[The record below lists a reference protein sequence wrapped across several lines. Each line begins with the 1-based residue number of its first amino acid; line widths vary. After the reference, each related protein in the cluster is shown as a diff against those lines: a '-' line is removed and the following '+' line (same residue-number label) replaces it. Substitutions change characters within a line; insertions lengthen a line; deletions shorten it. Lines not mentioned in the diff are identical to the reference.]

1 MYTRQVGNAPSI
13 TPNEAPNTSLKEAC
27 NMFGKIQKAP
37 HVFDV
42 SPDTPPNRA
51 IREDAQEPK
60 KVYNAQNVFG
70 VTPAKGS
77 DAHIQTI
84 RNG

>member
-1 MYTRQVGNAPSI
+1 
-13 TPNEAPNTSLKEAC
+13 
-27 NMFGKIQKAP
+27 MFGKIQKAP

-70 VTPAKGS
+70 VTPAKAS

-84 RNG
+84 GNG